1 MAFNDKKWHVKTY
14 IHKSSMKIT
23 INNYQLY
30 QYQIEAVFKCLFLDI
45 GSEMK
50 VCNLNWKF
58 VDSKQRIKLEKW
70 K

>member
-1 MAFNDKKWHVKTY
+1 MAINDKKWHVKTY

-50 VCNLNWKF
+50 VSNLILQVF
-58 VDSKQRIKLEKW
+58 FYV
-70 K
+70 